1 MSTPAHLPLDP
12 SASAGTA
19 GRGDGMASLAVADGS
34 AELAA
39 MRELLG
45 HLTDS
50 WDDQRRLLARQLH
63 DSLGS
68 SMTALTMHLA
78 LLTQQLPKEKALLDR
93 SAQMKTLLTT
103 IINVNRDMQL
113 GLWNDSLEFLG
124 IRPAILEVMEQFR
137 DQQRLVARLSL
148 PEEEVNYP
156 RRHAAI
162 LMRCLE
168 EGLSNVVAHAG
179 ASEVDVI
186 LDDDGDQVMLTVRDN
201 GRGIDGADVFGQGG
215 HGLRALRERALYLGG
230 SLSIGPAPEGA
241 PGARLTLVLPLR
253 RHDDGDAVDLG

>member
-1 MSTPAHLPLDP
+1 MSAPPP
-12 SASAGTA
+12 P
-19 GRGDGMASLAVADGS
+19 SLAPTMQTDTVGRADEA
-34 AELAA
+34 AE

-50 WDDQRRLLARQLH
+50 WDDQRRQLARQLH

-93 SAQMKTLLTT
+93 SAQMKNLLTT

-113 GLWNDSLEFLG
+113 TLWNDSLEFLG
-124 IRPAILEVMEQFR
+124 IRPAITERLEQFR
-137 DQQRLVARLSL
+137 EQQGMVARLSL

-162 LMRCLE
+162 LMRALE
-168 EGLSNVVAHAG
+168 EGLSNIVAHAG

-201 GRGIDGADVFGQGG
+201 GIGIDRADVFGQRS

-230 SLSIGPAPEGA
+230 SLSISAAPEGA
-241 PGARLTLVLPLR
+241 PGTRLTLILPLR
-253 RHDDGDAVDLG
+253 RHDDGIVDQLD